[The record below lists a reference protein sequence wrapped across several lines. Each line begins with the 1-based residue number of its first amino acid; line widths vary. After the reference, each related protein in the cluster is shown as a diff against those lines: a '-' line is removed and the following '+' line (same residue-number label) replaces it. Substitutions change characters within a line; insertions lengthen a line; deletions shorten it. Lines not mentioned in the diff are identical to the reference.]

1 MAIRPPSLRSIAAFE
16 AVARLGSFAKA
27 AQELHLTQSAIS
39 HSVRAL
45 EERIGEALIDRSKTT
60 ATLTPTGAT
69 LASRVRVS
77 LSLLNEAFQMESTA
91 ARSTLVVSA
100 LGSVAERLLVPRL
113 PSFFSA
119 HADIEIHLH
128 ATRRLAD
135 LKNGEADIAIRFGPG
150 HWPGL
155 SAALLARDTVFP
167 VASPHYR
174 GGHLPQ
180 ALSDL
185 SECDIIVHPAISW
198 QLWLEAADAP
208 NNLKRGQLTT
218 DDAALMI
225 QAAIA
230 GCGVALVNEKLVRED
245 LAAGRLVK
253 LFGTEASD
261 DYAHWVVWDNSSPKL
276 ATILRFVEWARGEFA
291 TLDLPGP

>member
-45 EERIGEALIDRSKTT
+45 EERLGETLFDRGKTS

-77 LSLLNEAFQMESTA
+77 LSLLNEAFQVERTA

-100 LGSVAERLLVPRL
+100 LGSIAERLVVPRL
-113 PSFFSA
+113 PAFFSS
-119 HADIEIHLH
+119 HPDIEIHLH

-135 LKNGEADIAIRFGPG
+135 IKNGEADIAIRFGPG

-155 SAALLARDTVFP
+155 SSALLARDTVFP

-174 GGHLPQ
+174 AGNLPRT
-180 ALSDL
+180 LSDL
-185 SECDIIVHPAISW
+185 RECEIIVHPAISW
-198 QLWLEAADAP
+198 QLWLEAADAA
-208 NNLKRGQLTT
+208 NDLRRGQLTT
-218 DDAALMI
+218 DDASLMI
-225 QAAIA
+225 HAAIA
-230 GCGVALVNEKLVRED
+230 GCGVALVNEKLVRAD

-253 LFGTEASD
+253 LFDTEAAD

-276 ATILRFVEWARGEFA
+276 ATILQFVEWARAEFA
-291 TLDLPGP
+291 ALELPSA